1 MKKKLGEATIIF
13 ISVVKWS
20 VIAAIAG
27 ILVGVVVTF
36 FLKII
41 SWSLHLTTRFPH
53 YYIFLPVAFF
63 ISSIL
68 TKYISPEAE
77 GHGTEKVIE
86 AVHKYSGKIKAN
98 VIPVKLFTTVLTI
111 AFGGSVGKEGPSGQI
126 GGGVTSLISDLLK
139 LDDTDRR
146 KLVICG
152 ISAGFASVFGTPI
165 AGAIFGVEV
174 LFVGGILYE
183 VLLPSIISSIM
194 AYYVSYTLGVT
205 HICFNIEFASSFN
218 IILVIKIII
227 GGILFGLVSFLLIE
241 LMELAK
247 YISSKIKIWSP
258 LKGFIGGSVLI
269 VLTIVFSSRYLG
281 LGLDTINDALT
292 GKDIV
297 WYAFIIKMIFTA
309 ITLNFGGSGGV
320 ITPIFFIG
328 ASSGAIFANLLQV
341 DNVKLAA
348 IGFVS
353 VLAGATNTPIAS
365 CILAIELFGIEIAS
379 YAALSTIVSFYIT
392 GHRSIYP
399 SQILKIRKSESVY
412 VKDGEEVSKVKME
425 IKPRRKSLTNFI
437 LKIGNRI
444 GNRIYKCSK

>member
-1 MKKKLGEATIIF
+1 
-13 ISVVKWS
+13 
-20 VIAAIAG
+20 
-27 ILVGVVVTF
+27 
-36 FLKII
+36 
-41 SWSLHLTTRFPH
+41 
-53 YYIFLPVAFF
+53 
-63 ISSIL
+63 
-68 TKYISPEAE
+68 
-77 GHGTEKVIE
+77 
-86 AVHKYSGKIKAN
+86 
-98 VIPVKLFTTVLTI
+98 
-111 AFGGSVGKEGPSGQI
+111 
-126 GGGVTSLISDLLK
+126 
-139 LDDTDRR
+139 
-146 KLVICG
+146 
-152 ISAGFASVFGTPI
+152 
-165 AGAIFGVEV
+165 
-174 LFVGGILYE
+174 
-183 VLLPSIISSIM
+183 
-194 AYYVSYTLGVT
+194 
-205 HICFNIEFASSFN
+205 
-218 IILVIKIII
+218 
-227 GGILFGLVSFLLIE
+227 
-241 LMELAK
+241 MELAK

-269 VLTIVFSSRYLG
+269 VLTIVFSSRYLR